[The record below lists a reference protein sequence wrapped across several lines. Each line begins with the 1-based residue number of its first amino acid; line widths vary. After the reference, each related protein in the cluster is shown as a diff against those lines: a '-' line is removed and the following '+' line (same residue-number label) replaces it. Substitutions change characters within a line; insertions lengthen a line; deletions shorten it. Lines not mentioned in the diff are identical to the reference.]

1 MTRYLVCMLNEIQ
14 IEQLQEWIT
23 DTYGTPE
30 ELVKQL
36 DELIYMLHYIEEEV
50 FTKRERQDAVEILR
64 GIKRALGS
72 ENTST
77 IFQFLVVLLL
87 SFP

>member
-50 FTKRERQDAVEILR
+50 FTQRERQDAVEILK
-64 GIKRALGS
+64 GIKRVLG
-72 ENTST
+72 
-77 IFQFLVVLLL
+77 
-87 SFP
+87 